1 MAKLILLNKPFGV
14 LSQFTDERTAKAPRP
29 TLAQYIDEK
38 DVYAAGR
45 LDQDSEGLLLLT
57 DNGALQHQISHPQKK
72 QPKTYW
78 AQVEGDID
86 EAALIKLRK
95 GVELK
100 DGLTKPAQAQRIDEP
115 TIWPRN
121 PPVRERKLIPTSWL
135 ELTICEGKNRQVRRM
150 TAAVGFPT
158 LRLIR
163 AKIGDWSLADLQP
176 GDSRSLEVEAP
187 PARPKNE
194 PRPNNKKSYN
204 QNSRNPRSD
213 RGPHKRG
220 AQKNTSAGR
229 NNKPNRQR

>member
-29 TLAQYIDEK
+29 TLAQYIHEK
-38 DVYAAGR
+38 GVYAAGR

-57 DNGALQHQISHPQKK
+57 DSGPLQHLISHPKKK
-72 QPKTYW
+72 QVKTYW

-86 EAALIKLRK
+86 EAALQKLRK

-100 DGLTKPAQAQRIDEP
+100 DGLTLPAQAQKINEP
-115 TIWPRN
+115 KVWPRT

-135 ELTICEGKNRQVRRM
+135 ELKISEGKNRQVRRM

-163 AKIGDWSLADLQP
+163 AQIGEWALNDLQP
-176 GDSRSLEVEAP
+176 GQSHSLEVEAP
-187 PARPKNE
+187 APKIN
-194 PRPNNKKSYN
+194 NSDNKKIFKPKTHR
-204 QNSRNPRSD
+204 QNTARKNNNRRTRPR
-213 RGPHKRG
+213 
-220 AQKNTSAGR
+220 
-229 NNKPNRQR
+229 

>member
-29 TLAQYIDEK
+29 TLAQYIHEK
-38 DVYAAGR
+38 GVYAAGR

-57 DNGALQHQISHPQKK
+57 DSGPLQHLISHPKKK
-72 QPKTYW
+72 QVKTYW

-86 EAALIKLRK
+86 EAALQKLRK

-100 DGLTKPAQAQRIDEP
+100 DGLTLPAQAQKINEP
-115 TIWPRN
+115 KVWPRT

-135 ELTICEGKNRQVRRM
+135 ELKISEGKNRQVRRM

-163 AKIGDWSLADLQP
+163 AQIGDWALNDLQP
-176 GDSRSLEVEAP
+176 GQSYSLEVEAP
-187 PARPKNE
+187 SAKPERRSQKPPQTKHTAYR
-194 PRPNNKKSYN
+194 KKP
-204 QNSRNPRSD
+204 PRSGS
-213 RGPHKRG
+213 RTTHKR
-220 AQKNTSAGR
+220 
-229 NNKPNRQR
+229 